1 MNLNIE
7 RIITG
12 PIDCNSY
19 VVYKEGSNTCFVVD
33 PADFELI
40 DSYLTNKGLSVDAI
54 LVTHGHYDHILAVAD
69 LKRKY
74 NAKVYIHVLDA
85 ECLSSTK
92 LSLAIFMGATV
103 NPTQADVRL
112 NDGDKFTA
120 AGIAVETLHT
130 PGHSMGSVSFV
141 LPEHRVIFSGD
152 TLFRLSVGRADLYGS
167 DARQL
172 EDSLLHKL
180 YALEGDY
187 RVLPGHMRETT
198 LAFER
203 EHNPY
208 TKHLK

>member
-112 NDGDKFTA
+112 NDGDTQRC
-120 AGIAVETLHT
+120 IAVETLHT

-152 TLFRLSVGRADLYGS
+152 TLFRQRGQSRLTALMQGS
-167 DARQL
+167 
-172 EDSLLHKL
+172 EDSLCNA

-187 RVLPGHMRETT
+187 RVLPEHMRETT

-203 EHNPY
+203 ELL
-208 TKHLK
+208 TLSI

>member
-1 MNLNIE
+1 M
-7 RIITG
+7 
-12 PIDCNSY
+12 
-19 VVYKEGSNTCFVVD
+19 
-33 PADFELI
+33 
-40 DSYLTNKGLSVDAI
+40 
-54 LVTHGHYDHILAVAD
+54 
-69 LKRKY
+69 
-74 NAKVYIHVLDA
+74 LDA

-187 RVLPGHMRETT
+187 RVLPAYARNH
-198 LAFER
+198 FSV
-203 EHNPY
+203 
-208 TKHLK
+208 